1 MRILTIII
9 FILSCST
16 IFGQE
21 ISSKDSVTNQVTY
34 RIVEIIPTY
43 KSDLKVFYE
52 DMTKELNLGKDIF
65 GSVWVNTWIDS
76 NGTISVLEVEKS
88 SVSPAVDSKIVN
100 AINKL
105 QGWTPGKTHD
115 KVISTEFPIYLK
127 IEKGKIRK

>member
-9 FILSCST
+9 FIFCSST

-21 ISSKDSVTNQVTY
+21 ISSKDSVTNQGVY
-34 RIVEIIPTY
+34 RRVEIIPTY
-43 KSDLKVFYE
+43 KSDLKGFYK
-52 DMTKELNLGKDIF
+52 DMTKELNLEKNIF
-65 GSVWVNTWIDS
+65 GSIWVNTWIDS

>member
-9 FILSCST
+9 FIFCSST

-21 ISSKDSVTNQVTY
+21 ISSKDSVTNQGTY

-43 KSDLKVFYE
+43 KSDLKGFYK
-52 DMTKELNLGKDIF
+52 DMNKELNLEKDIF
-65 GSVWVNTWIDS
+65 GSVWVNTWIER

-88 SVSPAVDSKIVN
+88 GVSPAVESKIVN

-105 QGWTPGKTHD
+105 QGWTPGKTQD